1 MRSFDELVARNSCSY
16 GAVQTMPIESTTNQS
31 SYYVL
36 LNTRSGTA
44 HALGVTADTLAQSME
59 RHGYQFAIDA
69 DDESSFEDRIS
80 DALASEHD
88 VIIAAGGDGTASGV
102 ASALVGSEKTLAVM
116 PLGTVNSLA
125 KDLSV
130 PLDIEAWVAAL
141 GSMEKR
147 RVDVGEVNGRIFLH
161 MVVIGLIPSL
171 AAGRELMR
179 GQMGIGAKIGLLRY
193 FLRRLARTRRL
204 AVQIDPEG
212 ETARIERVQSI
223 AISCNPYEEAA
234 GSILKRETL
243 DAGELTL
250 YTLTRLGTWDIVRLG
265 SEMLLGRW
273 KQDEALSI
281 QSVSAVTIRS
291 RKPRLQV
298 MIDGEIES
306 MAVPLVF
313 RIRPSALQV
322 LAHPDAD
329 DRLVAQTG
337 K

>member
-1 MRSFDELVARNSCSY
+1 MSIEPSPCHVSY
-16 GAVQTMPIESTTNQS
+16 HV
-31 SYYVL
+31 V

-44 HALGVTADTLAQSME
+44 HALGITADTLSQSME
-59 RHGYQFAIDA
+59 RHGYKFTIDA
-69 DDESSFEDRIS
+69 DDESPFEDRI
-80 DALASEHD
+80 DRALASEHD
-88 VIIAAGGDGTASGV
+88 IVVAAGGDGTASGI

-130 PLDIEAWVAAL
+130 PLDIDTWVASL

-147 RVDVGEVNGRIFLH
+147 RVDVGEVNGRVFLH

-179 GQMGIGAKIGLLRY
+179 GQLGVGAKIGLLRY

-204 AVQIDPEG
+204 AVQIDPAG
-212 ETARIERVQSI
+212 EAARIERVQSI
-223 AISCNPYEEAA
+223 AISCNPYEEAT

-250 YTLTRLGTWDIVRLG
+250 YTLKHLGPWDMVRLG
-265 SEMLLGRW
+265 GEMLLGHW
-273 KQDEALSI
+273 KGDDALSI
-281 QSVSAVTIRS
+281 QTVAAVTIRS
-291 RKPRLQV
+291 RKPRLQI

-306 MAVPLVF
+306 MAVPLAF

-322 LAHPDAD
+322 LAHPDVD
-329 DRLVAQTG
+329 SKLVTGNAQETL
-337 K
+337 

>member
-1 MRSFDELVARNSCSY
+1 
-16 GAVQTMPIESTTNQS
+16 MPLEPTPSQS
-31 SYYVL
+31 SYHVV

-44 HALGVTADTLAQSME
+44 HALGVTADTLSQSME
-59 RHGYQFAIDA
+59 QHGYKFTVDA
-69 DDESSFEDRIS
+69 DDESTFEDRIS
-80 DALASEHD
+80 RALASEHD
-88 VIIAAGGDGTASGV
+88 VVVAAGGDGTASGI
-102 ASALVGSEKTLAVM
+102 ASALVGSDKTLAVM

-130 PLDIEAWVAAL
+130 PLDIDAWVASL

-171 AAGRELMR
+171 AAGRELLR
-179 GQMGIGAKIGLLRY
+179 GQVGVGAKIGLLQY

-250 YTLTRLGTWDIVRLG
+250 YTLKQLGTWDIVRLG
-265 SEMLLGRW
+265 TEMLLGRW

-281 QSVSAVTIRS
+281 QSVPAVTIRS
-291 RKPRLQV
+291 RNPRLQV
-298 MIDGEIES
+298 MIDGEIQS
-306 MAVPLVF
+306 LAVPLALRV
-313 RIRPSALQV
+313 RPGALQV

-329 DRLVAQTG
+329 SKLVAQTVNDFQAR
-337 K
+337 

>member
-1 MRSFDELVARNSCSY
+1 MSIQPTPS
-16 GAVQTMPIESTTNQS
+16 QS
-31 SYYVL
+31 SYYVI
-36 LNTRSGTA
+36 LNSRSGTA
-44 HALGVTADTLAQSME
+44 HTLGVTADTLSQTME
-59 RHGYQFAIDA
+59 RHGHKFTIDA
-69 DDESSFEDRIS
+69 EDESPFEDRINR
-80 DALASEHD
+80 ALASEHD
-88 VIIAAGGDGTASGV
+88 IVVAAGGDGTASGI
-102 ASALVGSEKTLAVM
+102 ASAMVGSGKTLAVV

-130 PLDIEAWVAAL
+130 PLDIEEWVASLA
-141 GSMEKR
+141 SMEKR

-179 GQMGIGAKIGLLRY
+179 GHLGFNAKIGLLRY

-212 ETARIERVQSI
+212 EAARIERVQSI
-223 AISCNPYEEAA
+223 AISCNPFEEAA

-250 YTLTRLGTWDIVRLG
+250 YTLKHLGTWDIVRLG
-265 SEMLLGRW
+265 TEMLLGRW

-281 QSVSAVTIRS
+281 QTVSAVMIRS
-291 RKPRLQV
+291 RKPRVQV

-306 MAVPLVF
+306 MPMPLVF

-322 LAHPDAD
+322 LVHIEAD
-329 DRLVAQTG
+329 SRLVAQNTQVTS
-337 K
+337 

>member
-1 MRSFDELVARNSCSY
+1 MLGVVR
-16 GAVQTMPIESTTNQS
+16 TMSVEPTPIQS
-31 SYYVL
+31 SYYMV

-44 HALGVTADTLAQSME
+44 HALGVTADTLSQSME
-59 RHGYQFAIDA
+59 RHGYKFTIDA
-69 DDESSFEDRIS
+69 DDESSFEERINR
-80 DALASEHD
+80 ALASEHD
-88 VIIAAGGDGTASGV
+88 VVVAAGGDGTASGI

-130 PLDIEAWVAAL
+130 PLDIEAWVASLAT
-141 GSMEKR
+141 MEKR

-179 GQMGIGAKIGLLRY
+179 GQVGVSAKIGLLRY
-193 FLRRLARTRRL
+193 FLRRLTRTRRL

-212 ETARIERVQSI
+212 QAARIERVQSI
-223 AISCNPYEEAA
+223 AVSCNPYEEAA

-250 YTLTRLGTWDIVRLG
+250 YTLKHLGTWDIVRLG
-265 SEMLLGRW
+265 TGMLLGRW

-281 QSVSAVTIRS
+281 QSVPAVTIRS
-291 RKPRLQV
+291 HKSRLQV

-322 LAHPDAD
+322 LAHTDAD
-329 DRLVAQTG
+329 SKLAAQNAQETA
-337 K
+337 

>member
-1 MRSFDELVARNSCSY
+1 MLLATESWRCVA
-16 GAVQTMPIESTTNQS
+16 P
-31 SYYVL
+31 L
-36 LNTRSGTA
+36 LRGLHHATRA
-44 HALGVTADTLAQSME
+44 HAKPKQLPCGLKYPFGNSACTWGDS
-59 RHGYQFAIDA
+59 RHPFPKHGTRGYKFTVDA
-69 DDESSFEDRIS
+69 DDESTFEDRIS
-80 DALASEHD
+80 RALASEHD
-88 VIIAAGGDGTASGV
+88 VVVAAGGDGTASGI
-102 ASALVGSEKTLAVM
+102 ASALVGSDKTLAVM
-116 PLGTVNSLA
+116 PSGTVNSLA

-130 PLDIEAWVAAL
+130 PLDIDAWVASL

-171 AAGRELMR
+171 AAGRELLR
-179 GQMGIGAKIGLLRY
+179 GQVGVGAKIGLLQY

-250 YTLTRLGTWDIVRLG
+250 YTLKQLGTWDIVRLG
-265 SEMLLGRW
+265 TEMPLGRW

-281 QSVSAVTIRS
+281 QSVPAVTIRS

-298 MIDGEIES
+298 MIDGETQAWPS
-306 MAVPLVF
+306 
-313 RIRPSALQV
+313 RWPSA
-322 LAHPDAD
+322 
-329 DRLVAQTG
+329 
-337 K
+337 